1 MSAPIKPLT
10 ENFAVA
16 PQLGPDDMA
25 DGRRRLQERHHQPSG
40 FRGRSR
46 PADRR
51 GRVQAAQ
58 AAGLRIEYQPVVG
71 SAMTIADVQ
80 RFAELLRT
88 LPGPVLAYCRTGTRC
103 TNLSP
108 PPSNWLDRRQGRQVR
123 LMRIWR
129 VFPVA
134 WRLSSNQE
142 QARCSRRS

>member
-25 DGRRRLQERHHQPSG
+25 DVAAAGYKSVIINRPDFEGGPDQPTA
-40 FRGRSR
+40 
-46 PADRR
+46 AD
-51 GRVQAAQ
+51 VSKAAQ

-88 LPGPVLAYCRTGTRC
+88 PGPVLAYCRTG
-103 TNLSP
+103 LQSF
-108 PPSNWLDRRQGRQVR
+108 RRRPATGLIGVKG
-123 LMRIWR
+123 
-129 VFPVA
+129 
-134 WRLSSNQE
+134 
-142 QARCSRRS
+142 ARFA

>member
-25 DGRRRLQERHHQPSG
+25 DVAAAGYKSVIINRPDFEGGPDQPTA
-40 FRGRSR
+40 
-46 PADRR
+46 AD
-51 GRVQAAQ
+51 VSKAAQ

-88 LPGPVLAYCRTGTRC
+88 FARSGAGLLPHGHPVHQSFRRRPATG
-103 TNLSP
+103 LI
-108 PPSNWLDRRQGRQVR
+108 GVKG
-123 LMRIWR
+123 
-129 VFPVA
+129 
-134 WRLSSNQE
+134 
-142 QARCSRRS
+142 ARFA

>member
-25 DGRRRLQERHHQPSG
+25 DVAAAGYKSVIINRPDFEGGPDQPTA
-40 FRGRSR
+40 
-46 PADRR
+46 AD
-51 GRVQAAQ
+51 VSKAAQ

-103 TNLSP
+103 TTF
-108 PPSNWLDRRQGRQVR
+108 RRRPATGLIGVKGA
-123 LMRIWR
+123 RI
-129 VFPVA
+129 A
-134 WRLSSNQE
+134 
-142 QARCSRRS
+142 